1 MNNLPKTSNTNGIAV
16 KTIFGS
22 SFIVVVATVFYIQRT
37 TKLVFATCLEQ
48 HMNDNARASNC
59 LMNK

>member
-22 SFIVVVATVFYIQRT
+22 SFIVVVATVFS
-37 TKLVFATCLEQ
+37 
-48 HMNDNARASNC
+48 M
-59 LMNK
+59 